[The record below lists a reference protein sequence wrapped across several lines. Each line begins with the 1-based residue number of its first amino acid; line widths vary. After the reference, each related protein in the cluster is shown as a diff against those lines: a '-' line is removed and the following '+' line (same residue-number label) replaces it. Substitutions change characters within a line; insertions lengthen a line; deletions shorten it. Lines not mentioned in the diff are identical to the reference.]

1 MKLGCCLNMLGD
13 SSEPIGR
20 RYMNLLYLA
29 VYDYMELPLAQIM
42 ELSEAGFEEL
52 LSQIQESG
60 IPCECC
66 NNFFPASIRLT
77 GEEADPPKIS
87 EYVKGAMDRAV
98 RLGAKIIVFGS
109 SGAKNV
115 PEGFDYHRA
124 LCQTADALR
133 IIDAFALP
141 AGIRIAIEPL
151 NRRESNIICSLE
163 EGALLM
169 KEADRSSVRLLVDYY
184 HFMMEKESLETL
196 GALTEDIIHVHFAE
210 PAGRSF
216 PTAEQEAYREFFTVL
231 KEKGYDGRVSIEAY
245 GKEPEKELEKA
256 VFIRKYL

>member
-1 MKLGCCLNMLGD
+1 
-13 SSEPIGR
+13 
-20 RYMNLLYLA
+20 
-29 VYDYMELPLAQIM
+29 
-42 ELSEAGFEEL
+42 
-52 LSQIQESG
+52 
-60 IPCECC
+60 
-66 NNFFPASIRLT
+66 
-77 GEEADPPKIS
+77 
-87 EYVKGAMDRAV
+87 MDRAV

-115 PEGFDYHRA
+115 PEGFDYRRA

-169 KEADRSSVRLLVDYY
+169 KEADRSSIRLLVDYY
-184 HFMMEKESLETL
+184 HFMMEKENLETL

>member
-1 MKLGCCLNMLGD
+1 
-13 SSEPIGR
+13 
-20 RYMNLLYLA
+20 
-29 VYDYMELPLAQIM
+29 
-42 ELSEAGFEEL
+42 
-52 LSQIQESG
+52 
-60 IPCECC
+60 
-66 NNFFPASIRLT
+66 
-77 GEEADPPKIS
+77 
-87 EYVKGAMDRAV
+87 MDRAV

-169 KEADRSSVRLLVDYY
+169 KEADRSSIRLLVDYY

-196 GALTEDIIHVHFAE
+196 VALTEDIIHVHFAE

>member
-20 RYMNLLYLA
+20 RYINSLYRA
-29 VYDYMELPLAQIM
+29 GYDYMELPLAQIM
-42 ELSEAGFEEL
+42 ELSEAGFTEL
-52 LSQIQESG
+52 LTQIQESG

-66 NNFFPASIRLT
+66 NNFFPASVRLT
-77 GEEADPPKIS
+77 GEEADPLKIS
-87 EYVKGAMDRAV
+87 EYVKRAMDRAV

-115 PEGFDYHRA
+115 PEGFDHNSA
-124 LCQTADALR
+124 LCQIADALR
-133 IIDAFALP
+133 IIDGFALP

-163 EGALLM
+163 EGKLLM
-169 KEADRSSVRLLVDYY
+169 EEADRTSVCLLVDYY
-184 HFMMEKESLETL
+184 HFIMEKESLKTL
-196 GALTEDIIHVHFAE
+196 DKLAKDIIHVHFAE

-216 PTAEQEAYREFFTVL
+216 PTEEQEAYREFFSVL
-231 KEKGYDGRVSIEAY
+231 KEKGYGGRVSIEAY
-245 GKEPEKELEKA
+245 GKEPEMEIKKA
-256 VFIRKYL
+256 VFIRQYL

>member
-1 MKLGCCLNMLGD
+1 MTKIVMENEDGVKLTRENFEYLNLGNIRF
-13 SSEPIGR
+13 IGIDAWR
-20 RYMNLLYLA
+20 
-29 VYDYMELPLAQIM
+29 
-42 ELSEAGFEEL
+42 
-52 LSQIQESG
+52 
-60 IPCECC
+60 
-66 NNFFPASIRLT
+66 T
-77 GEEADPPKIS
+77 GEEWDDLWARSREYIPTLDKLMAEYAVDIS
-87 EYVKGAMDRAV
+87 VNCAMMHHNGNEVDTENHYLAGRFFKE
-98 RLGAKIIVFGS
+98 GTP
-109 SGAKNV
+109 V

-169 KEADRSSVRLLVDYY
+169 KEADRSSIRLLVDYY

-231 KEKGYDGRVSIEAY
+231 KEKGYNGRVSIEAY